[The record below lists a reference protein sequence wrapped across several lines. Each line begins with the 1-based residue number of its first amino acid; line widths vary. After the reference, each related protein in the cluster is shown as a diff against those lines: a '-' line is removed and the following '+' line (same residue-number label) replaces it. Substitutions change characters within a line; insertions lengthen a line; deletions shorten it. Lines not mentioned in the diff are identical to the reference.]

1 MKQFAVNMGTL
12 LIQLNHSDKKK
23 PEDKNADNNKNA
35 DMEEEEAKIIQKTEQ
50 QGSNLFYNL

>member
-1 MKQFAVNMGTL
+1 MGTL